1 LTIDFHKSVLFKL
14 TKTILITI
22 LVLSAGTVSYCQCC
36 SSGNPFISDAE
47 QPALQSKILTASLTY
62 RYSHSGKYYTADS
75 RFTELPFQEIA
86 WSNYT
91 ELQVGYGITNWPTVM
106 TDLGYFYNKT
116 LETPGIDSYEGNG
129 IGDLGLY
136 AKFNAWSNSRLMIS
150 VSPTIG
156 VKFPVGV
163 FDQEVDN
170 VQLPI
175 SVQPSAGSYRYLA
188 NLFISKGF
196 GKISLA
202 GFASYEYSQ
211 LIQSEN
217 FYYKYG
223 DQWITAIYFNYRPW
237 KRVTIDLQVR
247 NEYRSKSTRE
257 NKEMVEASGYDV
269 VFFTPQLSYA
279 FKHDW
284 YVSAYA
290 DIPMYKYYNGIQ
302 MSFGYALSLRV
313 TKKIDFIAIKARQD
327 ANRSSSS
334 EKKVSKEKTKK
345 QKQ

>member
-1 LTIDFHKSVLFKL
+1 MYRL
-14 TKTILITI
+14 TKYLLIALCLLI
-22 LVLSAGTVSYCQCC
+22 ADRAFSQCC
-36 SSGNPFISDAE
+36 TSGNPFISDAE

-62 RYSHSGKYYTADS
+62 RYSHSGKYYSEDS
-75 RFTELPFQEIA
+75 PFTELPFQEIA
-86 WSNYT
+86 YSNYT
-91 ELQVGYGITNWPTVM
+91 ELQVGYGITNWLTAM
-106 TDLGYFYNKT
+106 TDLGYFFNKT
-116 LETPGIDSYEGNG
+116 LTTPGIDSYTGNG
-129 IGDLGLY
+129 LGDLGLY
-136 AKFNAWSNSRLMIS
+136 AKFNAFSSSKLKIT

-175 SVQPSAGSYRYLA
+175 SVQPSAGSYRYLL

-223 DQWITAIYFNYRPW
+223 DQWIAALYFNYRPW
-237 KRVTIDLQVR
+237 KRITIDLQVR

-257 NKEMVEASGYDV
+257 NKEIVEASGYDV

-290 DIPMYKYYNGIQ
+290 DIPIYKYYNGIQ
-302 MSFGYALSLRV
+302 MSFGYALSFRV
-313 TKKIDFIAIKARQD
+313 TKKIDFIALKARHS
-327 ANRSSSS
+327 ANQSNTP
-334 EKKVSKEKTKK
+334 E
-345 QKQ
+345 